1 MIIITERLSI
11 RAINMGDGNSIL
23 KAAECPQ
30 ISLMH
35 NNEFTDIGKVY
46 KYIEILK
53 LEYEAGKYR
62 TLAIADKE
70 TDTLIG
76 LLTLDTDRIFPRA
89 ELSYWINMQHR
100 NKGYATE
107 AVSAII
113 DYGFNNLN
121 LNRIQAM
128 HFSGNDA
135 SGRVLIKAGMTYEGT
150 LRQYV
155 GTGNINYDCLMY
167 SILRSYREI
176 N

>member
-1 MIIITERLSI
+1 M
-11 RAINMGDGNSIL
+11 
-23 KAAECPQ
+23 P
-30 ISLMH
+30 
-35 NNEFTDIGKVY
+35 
-46 KYIEILK
+46 
-53 LEYEAGKYR
+53 
-62 TLAIADKE
+62 
-70 TDTLIG
+70 
-76 LLTLDTDRIFPRA
+76 
-89 ELSYWINMQHR
+89 
-100 NKGYATE
+100 TE

-167 SILRSYREI
+167 SMLRSDRKI

>member
-62 TLAIADKE
+62 TLE
-70 TDTLIG
+70 L
-76 LLTLDTDRIFPRA
+76 RIKRP
-89 ELSYWINMQHR
+89 
-100 NKGYATE
+100 TP
-107 AVSAII
+107 
-113 DYGFNNLN
+113 
-121 LNRIQAM
+121 
-128 HFSGNDA
+128 
-135 SGRVLIKAGMTYEGT
+135 
-150 LRQYV
+150 
-155 GTGNINYDCLMY
+155 
-167 SILRSYREI
+167 
-176 N
+176 